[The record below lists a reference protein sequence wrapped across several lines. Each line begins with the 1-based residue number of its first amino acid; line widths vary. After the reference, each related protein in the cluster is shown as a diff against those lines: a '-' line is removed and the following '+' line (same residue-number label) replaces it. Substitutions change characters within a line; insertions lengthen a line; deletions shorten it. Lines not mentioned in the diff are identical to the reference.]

1 MMVFQQKIDNDRGFA
16 LLVAKVKKQDRDG
29 RTAEQI
35 AANTG
40 ESVEKIKDIII
51 NTRSKI
57 LRRSGRY
64 PWGDERNNKE
74 K

>member
-1 MMVFQQKIDNDRGFA
+1 MVFQQKIDNDREFA
-16 LLVAKVKKQDRDG
+16 LLVAKVKKQDLKG

-35 AANTG
+35 AADTG
-40 ESVEKIKDIII
+40 ESVEKINYII
-51 NTRSKI
+51 NNTSGKI